1 MHVETKLTTFNIFK
15 FPGKI
20 GVSNG
25 LFFDKHLKHIKLN
38 EQFVPFKSGS
48 IDLSYLS
55 KDKFDQDM
63 DRILGKETPVASLN
77 DVKQGSVSH
86 HPAVRIIY
94 RFEQTCIIHS
104 LLIFVRFRNS
114 SKLLGRS
121 HLAF

>member
-1 MHVETKLTTFNIFK
+1 M
-15 FPGKI
+15 
-20 GVSNG
+20 SNG

-94 RFEQTCIIHS
+94 RFEQISEFIEVIGTFS
-104 LLIFVRFRNS
+104 FGVLS
-114 SKLLGRS
+114 
-121 HLAF
+121 

>member
-1 MHVETKLTTFNIFK
+1 M
-15 FPGKI
+15 
-20 GVSNG
+20 SNG

-38 EQFVPFKSGS
+38 EHFVPFKSGS